1 MKIRIGEGIHDGI
14 GFQIQ
19 AAYQTLQIRRLF
31 AWALVLILVI
41 LVFNHV
47 LPRLGRLAS
56 RIARPAG
63 RRGDAACGIEDIREL
78 RSIFVAKKAG
88 HRIALEGVAFAYGRD
103 EPVIAEHSVEPETE
117 EPILAPDATV
127 IVAPAWLGLLLLLMA
142 AYYLTYLG
150 KYRLR
155 AGKGAALPFALSA
168 LLFLCVAAIQV
179 AVHLLSVQPGRWEGV
194 LAQPWT
200 LLADRAFVPR
210 FLHFVLAGVTLAGIL
225 LAWIAVRR
233 PPAEE
238 ERANASAR
246 AMFGVKIALLATVL
260 QLVVGLWLTISVPRE
275 VLLGLMRGGGATMA
289 PFTIGIF
296 AGFGLL
302 VFLAMTSLLALAQ
315 HLGLLWVA
323 MEATTLATAPL
334 LYFNRTARSLEATW
348 KYLMIGSVG
357 IAIAL
362 LGSLFLAYSAHV
374 GGAEP
379 SLLFDDLLAGAG
391 TFSRPWLRASF
402 VLLLVGYGTK
412 MGLAPLHTWKPDAY
426 GEASGIVGALLAGG
440 MTNCAFLA
448 LLRVYR
454 VVNAAGEGDFAR
466 ELLVFM
472 GLLSIALAAVFVV
485 RQRDIKR
492 MLAYSSVEHV
502 GILVLGIGLGGI
514 GVFGA
519 LLHAINN
526 GLTKGILFLSAGNIH
541 RAYGSKNIDE
551 VYNKY
556 HVEPDVKVLLT
567 TDHPKNDSTVC
578 WVRPSGGNRVV
589 FLQLGHDG
597 KAYVNPSFR
606 RLVARS
612 IRWSVGRL

>member
-1 MKIRIGEGIHDGI
+1 MEIGLVLLPLLG
-14 GFQIQ
+14 
-19 AAYQTLQIRRLF
+19 AVVA
-31 AWALVLILVI
+31 ALVSSPRRRPLVVPI
-41 LVFNHV
+41 VALLHFALLVGLV
-47 LPRLGRLAS
+47 LGNVRSGQGFWLRLDPL
-56 RIARPAG
+56 
-63 RRGDAACGIEDIREL
+63 
-78 RSIFVAKKAG
+78 
-88 HRIALEGVAFAYGRD
+88 
-103 EPVIAEHSVEPETE
+103 
-117 EPILAPDATV
+117 ATV
-127 IVAPAWLGLLLLLMA
+127 ILG
-142 AYYLTYLG
+142 TV
-150 KYRLR
+150 
-155 AGKGAALPFALSA
+155 SV
-168 LLFLCVAAIQV
+168 LFLLVAFYA
-179 AVHLLSVQPGRWEGV
+179 PGYLELR
-194 LAQPWT
+194 P
-200 LLADRAFVPR
+200 DRDNRVFCA
-210 FLHFVLAGVTLAGIL
+210 
-225 LAWIAVRR
+225 
-233 PPAEE
+233 
-238 ERANASAR
+238 
-246 AMFGVKIALLATVL
+246 
-260 QLVVGLWLTISVPRE
+260 
-275 VLLGLMRGGGATMA
+275 
-289 PFTIGIF
+289 
-296 AGFGLL
+296 GLL

-502 GILVLGIGLGGI
+502 GILVLGIGLGGA

-551 VYNKY
+551 VSGAISRLPISGSLFLVGFFAITGSPPFGPFVSEFTIVNAAIGGG
-556 HVEPDVKVLLT
+556 HPVAGTLLLVLLGIVFIGMG
-567 TDHPKNDSTVC
+567 STVLSA
-578 WVRPSGGNRVV
+578 VQGRPGTASAGTPYRDDMART
-589 FLQLGHDG
+589 L
-597 KAYVNPSFR
+597 PI
-606 RLVARS
+606 LVAAALVLLLGL
-612 IRWSVGRL
+612 WLPAPLVRLLERASAGLEALP